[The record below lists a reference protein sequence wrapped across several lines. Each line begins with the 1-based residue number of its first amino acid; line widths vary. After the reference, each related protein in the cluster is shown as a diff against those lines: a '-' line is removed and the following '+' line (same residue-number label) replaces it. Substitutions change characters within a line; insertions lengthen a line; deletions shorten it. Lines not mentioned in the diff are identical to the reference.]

1 MKRASVADMTLMHGT
16 PGLLA
21 LALLLAACSD
31 DGQNTSFS
39 SQTET
44 GPGPTTVTPTTT
56 ATPTT
61 GGTEP
66 VDPTTSGSSTGG
78 TTMSVLTSSTG
89 DTSTSEP
96 GTTGPAPCA
105 EDTIVCEAGSAKVCD
120 GAGGFKSEEAC
131 PDACVDGVGC
141 KPCAPD
147 TFQCIDDLSQKCNQD
162 YEWVDY
168 ESCDP
173 VQGVNCDAN
182 TGACIGSC
190 SRADLGTSYIGCD
203 YFPATLANLH
213 ETQPWVFNYSIVVAN
228 TTGDPADITIT
239 KGDAILQM
247 AKIGPGTAQVINLPY
262 VDALVKPTIAENG
275 PSVLVV
281 DGAYRLRSTQPVT
294 VYQYEPIDYEIGGV
308 FSFTNDASL
317 LLPTHI
323 WTGNYRVASR
333 NHWNINGSFL
343 PGFYAV
349 VAKDDDTT
357 VTVTPSSTGA
367 SVYAGAGIK
376 ANGTGEIK
384 LNAGDVLE
392 VFTKSTGQIPDS
404 DLTGTLVTAN
414 KPVSVFGGHK
424 CVQVPLG
431 TQACDR
437 LEEAMLPIETLA
449 KEYIVTPPLIPT
461 GGNQPKAQYIRVIAT
476 EDATTISY
484 EPPQNG
490 APTMIATAGEWFEIP
505 ANTTDFRIT
514 GDKKILVAQYMQGQ
528 GNDSSGDPAM
538 TLAVATEQFRLSYL
552 VHAPLSYET
561 NFANIVAPSDAKI
574 TLDGQPVNG
583 FQPIGTTGY
592 SVMRV
597 QLAKNADG
605 NHDLSGDKAFGV
617 TVYGYGQYTSYW
629 YPGGLDLD
637 LIPG

>member
-1 MKRASVADMTLMHGT
+1 MTLMHGT

-21 LALLLAACSD
+21 LALLLAACGD
-31 DGQNTSFS
+31 NTQSTTFS

-44 GPGPTTVTPTTT
+44 GPGPTTVTPTSTG
-56 ATPTT
+56 TPTT
-61 GGTEP
+61 TGGPDTSS
-66 VDPTTSGSSTGG
+66 TTDATSTGG

-89 DTSTSEP
+89 DSSSTGSS
-96 GTTGPAPCA
+96 TTGPLPCA
-105 EDTIVCEAGSAKVCD
+105 EDTIVCDAGSAKVCD
-120 GAGGFKSEEAC
+120 GAGGYKSEEAC

-147 TFQCIDDLSQKCNQD
+147 TFQCVDELSQKCSNN

-168 ESCDP
+168 ETCDP
-173 VQGVNCDAN
+173 VQGVNCDAG
-182 TGACIGSC
+182 TGACIGTC
-190 SRADLGTSYIGCD
+190 SKADLGTSYIGCD
-203 YFPATLANLH
+203 YFPVTLANLH
-213 ETQPWVFNYSIVVAN
+213 ETQPWVFNYAVVVAN
-228 TTGDPADITIT
+228 TTTDPASITIT
-239 KGDAILQM
+239 KGDAAIQQ
-247 AKIGPGTAQVINLPY
+247 INVGPGTAKVVNLPY
-262 VDALVKPTIAENG
+262 VDALVKPTIEEAG
-275 PSVLVV
+275 PTVLVV

-294 VYQYEPIDYEIGGV
+294 VYQYEPIDYQVGNA

-333 NHWNINGSFL
+333 NHWTTNGAYL

-349 VAKDDDTT
+349 VAREDETT
-357 VTVTPSSTGA
+357 VTLTPSSTGA
-367 SVYAGAGIK
+367 SVYAGAGVK
-376 ANGTGEIK
+376 SNGTGQLK

-392 VFTKSTGQIPDS
+392 VFTKTTGQIPDA
-404 DLTGTLVTAN
+404 DLTGTLVTAD

-424 CVQVPLG
+424 CTQVPLG

-461 GGNQPKAQYIRVIAT
+461 GGNIPKAQYIRIIAT
-476 EDATTISY
+476 EDSTTITY

-490 APTMIATAGEWFEIP
+490 APTMIAKAGEWFEIP

-514 GDKKILVAQYMQGQ
+514 GDKKIQVAQYMQGQ

-538 TLAVATEQFRLSYL
+538 TLAVATEQFRTSYL
-552 VHAPLSYET
+552 VHAPLSYES
-561 NFANIVAPSDAKI
+561 NYANIVAPTGAKI

-583 FQPIGTTGY
+583 FQPIGATGF

-597 QLAKNADG
+597 SLSDNGDG
-605 NHDLSGDKAFGV
+605 NHDLSGDMPFGV